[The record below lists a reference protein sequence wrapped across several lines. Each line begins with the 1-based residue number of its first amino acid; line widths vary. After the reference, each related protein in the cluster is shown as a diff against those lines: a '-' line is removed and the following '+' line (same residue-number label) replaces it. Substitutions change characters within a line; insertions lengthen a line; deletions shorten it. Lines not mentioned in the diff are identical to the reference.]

1 MQEDLKMTYHILW
14 LEGGKHRICG
24 SNSYRINEI
33 RQNYPNLHLAK
44 QTCFLTAKLHLQT

>member
-24 SNSYRINEI
+24 SDSYRINEI